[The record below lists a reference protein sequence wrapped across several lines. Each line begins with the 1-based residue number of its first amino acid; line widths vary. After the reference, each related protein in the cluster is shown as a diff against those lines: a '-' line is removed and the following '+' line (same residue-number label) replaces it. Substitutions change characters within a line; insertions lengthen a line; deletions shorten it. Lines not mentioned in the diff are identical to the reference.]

1 MQREDR
7 ARISDMIVAPEKV
20 ARFVAGRQRHDL
32 DIDDMLQFAC
42 IRGIEIIGEAA
53 ANVSPGACDTYP
65 EVPWRKMVGM
75 RNRLV
80 HAYFEI
86 DLDVVWKTA
95 TEELPLLLPILR
107 KIEAEQ

>member
-7 ARISDMIVAPEKV
+7 AHISDIIVAGEKV

-32 DIDDMLQFAC
+32 DIDDMLQLAC

-53 ANVSPGACDTYP
+53 ANVSSDACDAYP

-86 DLDVVWKTA
+86 DLDIVWKTA
-95 TEELPLLLPILR
+95 TEELPLLLSILR